1 MSNTAGSNK
10 ERVSRMNQQK
20 VGFVRTQ
27 RTPPDPPLTKMLE
40 YQVLLHVAISYI
52 CMLDAAIK
60 VMLDRSVDLHIAPT

>member
-10 ERVSRMNQQK
+10 EPVSRMNQQK
-20 VGFVRTQ
+20 GGSFEPNE
-27 RTPPDPPLTKMLE
+27 PPLDPPLTKMLE